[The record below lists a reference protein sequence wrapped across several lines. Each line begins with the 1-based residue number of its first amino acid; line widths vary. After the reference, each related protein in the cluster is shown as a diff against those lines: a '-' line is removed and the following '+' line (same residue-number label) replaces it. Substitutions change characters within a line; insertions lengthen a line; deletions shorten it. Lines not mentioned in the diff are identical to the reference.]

1 MKHHLSEKGF
11 SGHVGCVLYVCAML
25 EKTKHYM
32 GATFQ
37 QTVYRSV
44 YLTFRLAG
52 TMWAGE
58 HVSFPDSTSSCT
70 PDQTAEGDL

>member
-1 MKHHLSEKGF
+1 MYKYEAPLIRKVF
-11 SGHVGCVLYVCAML
+11 FYVCAAL
-25 EKTKHYM
+25 EKKKKHYM

-44 YLTFRLAG
+44 YLTFRVAG
-52 TMWAGE
+52 TTRAGE
-58 HVSFPDSTSSCT
+58 QVSLPDSTSSCT